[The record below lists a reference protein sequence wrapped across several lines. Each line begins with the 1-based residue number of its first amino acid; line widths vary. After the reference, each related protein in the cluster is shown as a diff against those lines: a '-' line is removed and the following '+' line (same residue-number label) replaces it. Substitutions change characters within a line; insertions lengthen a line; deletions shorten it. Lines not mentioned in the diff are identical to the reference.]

1 MHSGEHCILTGEKLM
16 NKTQKIALSIIF
28 AFAVIVGIGLI
39 KNYRSQTVYIP
50 KEPVAVLITKD
61 KNQDAAVME
70 AVTFAGEAMEKQ
82 CQWTEEKVEADYYLP
97 YANIDVKVYE
107 GYVTAQAVADKSVCP
122 EK

>member
-1 MHSGEHCILTGEKLM
+1 MGENLM

-39 KNYRSQTVYIP
+39 KNYRSQTIYIP
-50 KEPVAVLITKD
+50 KEPITVLITKD
-61 KNQDAAVME
+61 KNQDDAVME
-70 AVTFAGEAMEKQ
+70 AVTFVGEAMAKQ

-107 GYVTAQAVADKSVCP
+107 GYVTAQAGVDKSVCP